1 VINCVAAA
9 LPAVLPPD
17 QENADVAVAEP
28 VTAEEPALAA
38 VTAEEPAAAAA
49 DERSVAEPEVV

>member
-1 VINCVAAA
+1 VAAA